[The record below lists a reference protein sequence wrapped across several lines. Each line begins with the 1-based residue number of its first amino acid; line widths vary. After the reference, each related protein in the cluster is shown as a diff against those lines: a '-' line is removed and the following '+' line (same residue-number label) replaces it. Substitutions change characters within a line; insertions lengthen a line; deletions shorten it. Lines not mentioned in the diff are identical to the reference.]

1 MRVLLNITKRNNF
14 VFFDPVNKVHMSRI
28 SPMAEVKELSPSI
41 KRAILSGSLI
51 DIDNS
56 FGLKISSEMESLNEK
71 VLKALNVERKIKE
84 EKVVEPLI
92 EKEVIEAVTTD
103 KNESLHI
110 SSEIAKYFTIV
121 FIIWYNE
128 KKSNR
133 REK

>member
-92 EKEVIEAVTTD
+92 EKEVIEAVTTEEAT
-103 KNESLHI
+103 KE
-110 SSEIAKYFTIV
+110 EAV
-121 FIIWYNE
+121 VEE
-128 KKSNR
+128 KAV
-133 REK
+133 EKPAPKKRTRKAVK